1 MHTLCSCA
9 REAMPTKKFKKEKR
23 NKVVDFRRNYAHVR
37 GECVCV
43 CVCLCVCVS
52 VCVCVCVCVCVLLE
66 VDRFFSLLLF
76 KFVFL

>member
-1 MHTLCSCA
+1 MITVSA
-9 REAMPTKKFKKEKR
+9 S
-23 NKVVDFRRNYAHVR
+23 RNYAHVR

-76 KFVFL
+76 KFLFL